1 MVFSFL
7 SFLSFSL
14 FFSFSLTAKFFMND
28 PLVPRACK
36 NNNKVNR
43 FARELSDFCRMN
55 GLQRLALSRE
65 QCTFFLTKQG
75 ITAAEQL
82 ASGMCC
88 VLCSSFNLLFF
99 FFFFFFGL
107 VLNHFQKILMSNS
120 SNLSN
125 SSLHIFFLFFF

>member
-1 MVFSFL
+1 
-7 SFLSFSL
+7 
-14 FFSFSLTAKFFMND
+14 MND

-99 FFFFFFGL
+99 FFFLFFWSCAQPFPKNIDVKFVKFVKFVLTYLFSFFFL
-107 VLNHFQKILMSNS
+107 K
-120 SNLSN
+120 
-125 SSLHIFFLFFF
+125 